1 MQGCEILGAKKIKIA
16 LVGCGYWGKHFL
28 RLCMQHPQIQLSG
41 VFDSSESRISELQQL
56 YPDVH
61 FYQSLDSIA
70 TDADVAAVIVA
81 TGLSSHFAICHSL
94 LQAGKHLLCEKPLTL
109 TAKESEALGQMADAN
124 GLTLLVGHT
133 FEYNSAVLH
142 AKHEIDRGALGDLKY
157 LSFRRCGNG
166 PIRDD
171 ADVVYDLATH
181 DVSIANLL
189 LNSVPEAVNAT
200 GYKLLGSNQYDLANI
215 DLIYPTGL
223 SVNICVSWME
233 LVKQREMK
241 VIGSKGMLLFND
253 VAPSEKIRLYHT
265 IAPTTQTRGDFGD
278 FQLSVSNND
287 VSIPNINYKEP
298 LREELE
304 HFMACINGQQQPRTG
319 WRNAANV
326 VRVLEAIEDSIGHQG
341 QSIKVAK

>member
-1 MQGCEILGAKKIKIA
+1 MGFKKLNIA

-28 RLCMQHPQIQLSG
+28 RLCIQHPQIRLSG
-41 VFDSSESRISELQQL
+41 VFDSSEGRINELQQL

-61 FYQSLDSIA
+61 FYADLEAIEQ
-70 TDADVAAVIVA
+70 DAAVSAVIVA
-81 TGLSSHFAICHSL
+81 TGLQSHFGICQSL
-94 LQAGKHLLCEKPLTL
+94 LQAGKHVLCEKPLTI
-109 TAKESEALGQMADAN
+109 TASESETLGHLADAN
-124 GLTLLVGHT
+124 GLTLMVGHT

-142 AKHEIDRGALGDLKY
+142 AKQEMDRGALGDLKY

-189 LNSVPEAVNAT
+189 LASVPDAVNAT
-200 GYKLLGSNQYDLANI
+200 GYKLLGANQYDLANI
-215 DLIYPTGL
+215 DLIYPSGL

-253 VAPSEKIRLYHT
+253 VVPSEKIRLYHT

-278 FQLSVSNND
+278 FQLSVSNNE
-287 VSIPNINYKEP
+287 VTIPNINYKEP

-304 HFMACINGQQQPRTG
+304 HFVGCVNTQQTPRTG
-319 WRNAANV
+319 WQNAANV
-326 VRVLEAIEDSIGHQG
+326 VRVLEAIEASIAHQG

>member
-1 MQGCEILGAKKIKIA
+1 LGVKKINVA

-28 RLCMQHPQIQLSG
+28 RLCMQHPQIRFSG
-41 VFDSSESRISELQQL
+41 ILDSSGSRINELQQL

-61 FYQSLDSIA
+61 FYNNLESIA
-70 TDADVAAVIVA
+70 NDTEVSAVIVA
-81 TGLSSHFAICHSL
+81 TGLSSHFAICQRL
-94 LQAGKHLLCEKPLTL
+94 LQAGKHVLCEKPLTF
-109 TAKESEALGQMADAN
+109 TAKESETLGQIADTN

-142 AKHEIDRGALGDLKY
+142 AKHEIDRGALGELKY

-189 LNSVPEAVNAT
+189 LGSVPDAVNAT
-200 GYKLLGSNQYDLANI
+200 GYKLLGANQYDLANI
-215 DLIYPTGL
+215 DLIYPSGL

-233 LVKQREMK
+233 LVKQRELK
-241 VIGSKGMLLFND
+241 VIGSMGMLLFND
-253 VAPSEKIRLYHT
+253 VVPSEKIRLYHT

-278 FQLSVSNND
+278 FQLSVSNNE
-287 VSIPNINYKEP
+287 VTIPNINYKEP

-304 HFMACINGQQQPRTG
+304 HFLACINGQQQPRTG
-319 WRNAANV
+319 WQNAANV
-326 VRVLEAIEDSIGHQG
+326 VRVLEAIEESIACQG
-341 QSIKVAK
+341 QSVKVAK